1 VISIAADEALVRK
14 GEVGRDFYII
24 RTGVFRAVD
33 GRRVLREMVP
43 GDFFGE
49 IALLR
54 DTPRTAT
61 VIGISGG
68 TVWRLS
74 RQDFEELLGR
84 YLELEE
90 EFEKVATVRGH
101 GMEGAA

>member
-1 VISIAADEALVRK
+1 ML
-14 GEVGRDFYII
+14 
-24 RTGVFRAVD
+24 
-33 GRRVLREMVP
+33 P

-61 VIGISGG
+61 VVGISGG
-68 TVWRLS
+68 TLWRLN

-90 EFEKVATVRGH
+90 EFEKVATLRGH